1 MKFRLFAAV
10 AILAAAALPAQ
21 AKELMP
27 EVTAQRYCMLR
38 DAGVNHNR
46 AWQRA
51 TEYGTSKVYRGGDK
65 VISVRAGSAGREDVW
80 LTHHRIK
87 QLCGDQAN
95 KGQTIPRTRF
105 NTPPQRPVPV
115 RVVPSEQ
122 QLKAQRLAVIA
133 QQRQACSQMVSSAP
147 RAERLKVMMSGC

>member
-1 MKFRLFAAV
+1 MKFQLFAAV
-10 AILAAAALPAQ
+10 VLLAATAAPAQ
-21 AKELMP
+21 AKELDP

-95 KGQTIPRTRF
+95 KGQTTPRTRF

-115 RVVPSEQ
+115 RIVPSEK
-122 QLKAQRLAVIA
+122 QLKAQRLAVIT
-133 QQRQACSQMVSSAP
+133 QKRNACSQVVSSAP
-147 RAERLKVMMSGC
+147 RAERLKVLMSGC